1 VGTVIRHETPKRP
14 AGAKQRPPSPYRN
27 SSSRRPRSAKPSSS
41 ASHSVKDEIEAISHL
56 TAQDAIHSLNQLVKA
71 KAKAI
76 GDYLLPE
83 KDRADVQQFFQEQK
97 NKFRSELNADLL
109 GTHLVEDRQTVHD
122 RHKLE
127 AAHRANERCDRRREE
142 IVERKQLEEVRRRK
156 KALRLRRESVE
167 ACQRSRVSGL
177 FHKLEQQRRAD
188 ESSQRREEA
197 ALFRT
202 EKQLILDNIK
212 NFYQDRIQRLRE
224 RIEANRLS
232 KQIVETARKQE
243 IAREER
249 ERKLERRIYMT
260 DVNQLLDL
268 QGELLDKELSNPH
281 FEEQIL
287 GLYLKAK

>member
-1 VGTVIRHETPKRP
+1 ME
-14 AGAKQRPPSPYRN
+14 
-27 SSSRRPRSAKPSSS
+27 RR
-41 ASHSVKDEIEAISHL
+41 
-56 TAQDAIHSLNQLVKA
+56 
-71 KAKAI
+71 
-76 GDYLLPE
+76 
-83 KDRADVQQFFQEQK
+83 
-97 NKFRSELNADLL
+97 
-109 GTHLVEDRQTVHD
+109 
-122 RHKLE
+122 
-127 AAHRANERCDRRREE
+127 
-142 IVERKQLEEVRRRK
+142 QLEEVRRRK
-156 KALRLRRESVE
+156 KALRMRRESVE
-167 ACQRSRVSGL
+167 AYQRSRASGL

-188 ESSQRREEA
+188 ESALRREET

-224 RIEANRLS
+224 RIQENRFS
-232 KQIVETARKQE
+232 KQIVETERKKE

-249 ERKLERRIYMT
+249 ERKLERKMHMT